1 MSKEKFWWRE
11 HAGGGTAGRHR
22 RWGRGLV
29 CFGVFLLTF
38 LWGCEEN
45 ILTPPQK
52 PEVLVV
58 KLRTENNRTLFAH
71 RHNYHLRYQIPPEG
85 MSVDDW
91 NRQSQWQVPFEVWV
105 CNRFD
110 EAVEGT
116 LWIELKINL
125 EPADGSGAWHRTLA
139 FADTAMPRYLTL
151 APGDSIRI
159 QTYQQLLWQQDDDSG
174 KCIHLTEQYLHYV
187 VNSRLGWKWVQPD
200 VRVQWVYCDTVAVV
214 PTDTVVAFDAPVTVK
229 AQAELRLFKEHW
241 PMKSNEFVFDI
252 VYFFPVGMKRK
263 LECSEHI
270 GP

>member
-1 MSKEKFWWRE
+1 MRVLLCSV
-11 HAGGGTAGRHR
+11 A
-22 RWGRGLV
+22 
-29 CFGVFLLTF
+29 FLLTF
-38 LWGCEEN
+38 LWSCEEHV
-45 ILTPPQK
+45 LTPPQR

-58 KLRTENNRTLFAH
+58 RLSTKDNRTLFAH
-71 RHNYHLRYQIPPEG
+71 RHNYELRYQIPPEG
-85 MSVDDW
+85 MSMEEW

-116 LWIELKINL
+116 LWIELVVHL
-125 EPADGSGAWHRTLA
+125 EPADGSGAWHKTLA
-139 FADTAMPRYLTL
+139 FADTVMPRYLTL

-159 QTYQQLLWQQDDDSG
+159 ETYQPLLWQQDDDSG
-174 KCIHLTEQYLHYV
+174 RCVHLTERYLHYV

-200 VRVQWVYCDTVAVV
+200 VRVQWVYCDTVAIV
-214 PTDTVVAFDAPVTVK
+214 PTDTVVAFDLPLRVK

-241 PMKSNEFVFDI
+241 PLKSNEFLFDI
-252 VYFFPVGMKRK
+252 SYFFPVAMKRK